1 MQEFIDQKK
10 EMFHAE
16 LAYKNVQN
24 EIANLTTKQKAR
36 MGALKKS
43 QEELNDDHS
52 ALLAFIAADNKE
64 KKDKEFKE
72 KNAHSQRQLKDDE
85 IKKLDM
91 NIQQVRSDIEKH
103 KDALGD
109 LQMNQRF
116 ILELTPAEFR
126 Q

>member
-1 MQEFIDQKK
+1 
-10 EMFHAE
+10 
-16 LAYKNVQN
+16 
-24 EIANLTTKQKAR
+24 

>member
-1 MQEFIDQKK
+1 
-10 EMFHAE
+10 MFHAE

-72 KNAHSQRQLKDDE
+72 KNAHSQR
-85 IKKLDM
+85 
-91 NIQQVRSDIEKH
+91 
-103 KDALGD
+103 
-109 LQMNQRF
+109 
-116 ILELTPAEFR
+116 
-126 Q
+126 